1 MSAPLPLRQLPNAI
15 SVARLFATP
24 VLVWAAAT
32 EQRGV
37 FRWLLLACILSDILD
52 GWIARAFDLKSKLGA
67 MLDSSAD
74 LALVLAAY
82 VSLWLLER
90 ELVRTHAAILG
101 CAAGLYVGEIGVALL
116 RYGKPSSFHTLLVR
130 CAAYAQGI
138 FFVTLFFWG
147 YSPVVFTGAVA
158 LAILASLEELALL
171 WLLPEWRADV
181 GGLWRVLRAPREA
194 GR

>member
-1 MSAPLPLRQLPNAI
+1 MPASRMLRQLPNAI
-15 SVARLFATP
+15 SIARLLATP

-52 GWIARAFDLKSKLGA
+52 GWIARTFELKSQLGA
-67 MLDSSAD
+67 LLDSSAD

-82 VSLWLLER
+82 TSLWLLER
-90 ELVRTHAAILG
+90 ELVRAHAMILL
-101 CAAGLYVGEIGVALL
+101 CAAGLYVGEIGAALL

-130 CAAYAQGI
+130 IAAYAQGI

-147 YSPVVFTGAVA
+147 YSPVVFGGAVA
-158 LAILASLEELALL
+158 LAILASLEELTLV
-171 WLLPEWRADV
+171 WLLPEWRSDV
-181 GGLWRVLRAPREA
+181 GGLWRVLRTRREA

>member
-52 GWIARAFDLKSKLGA
+52 GWIARTFDLKSELGA
-67 MLDSSAD
+67 RLDSSAD

-90 ELVRTHAAILG
+90 ELVRTHAVILG
-101 CAAGLYVGEIGVALL
+101 CAAGLYVGEIGVA
-116 RYGKPSSFHTLLVR
+116 
-130 CAAYAQGI
+130 
-138 FFVTLFFWG
+138 
-147 YSPVVFTGAVA
+147 
-158 LAILASLEELALL
+158 
-171 WLLPEWRADV
+171 
-181 GGLWRVLRAPREA
+181 
-194 GR
+194 

>member
-1 MSAPLPLRQLPNAI
+1 MAASRMLRQLPNAI
-15 SVARLFATP
+15 SLARLLATP
-24 VLVWAAAT
+24 VLAWAAAT
-32 EQRGV
+32 EQRGL

-52 GWIARAFDLKSKLGA
+52 GWIARTFDLKSKLGA
-67 MLDSSAD
+67 MLDSIAD

-82 VSLWLLER
+82 SSLWLLER
-90 ELVRTHAAILG
+90 ELVRSHAAILA
-101 CAAGLYVGEIGVALL
+101 CAAGLYLGEILVALL

-130 CAAYAQGI
+130 LAAYAQGI

-147 YSPVVFTGAVA
+147 YSPLVFGGAVA

-181 GGLWRVLRAPREA
+181 GGLWRMLRARREA